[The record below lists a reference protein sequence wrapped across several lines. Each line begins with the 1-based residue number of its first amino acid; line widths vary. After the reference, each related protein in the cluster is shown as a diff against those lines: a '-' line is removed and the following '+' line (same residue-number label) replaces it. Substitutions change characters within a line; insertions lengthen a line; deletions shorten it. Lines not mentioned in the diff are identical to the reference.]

1 VRLAKIEEITL
12 SKNNSAAKNSH
23 SLLLKALMLTGVIL
37 FGFFLIE
44 ERGLLSLTLT
54 SDRSYISAII
64 LMLYAAFSIH
74 WLYLIY
80 GISSA
85 QKSLDESQPLLDEV
99 EPDGL
104 SIKEGAVY
112 VHKHRLEPGIF
123 SDYLQDLLKKSRY
136 PSREIDHGIL
146 LEALVERLMAKHSF
160 GHFATDILLKF
171 GLLGTVIGFIM
182 MLSPVG
188 SMTDFDPSVLQQLL
202 GQMSGG
208 MAIALY
214 TTATGLVTSALL
226 GLQYQLLDSATAHF
240 VDRVAITVEVSIMP
254 LLAQKSAGQNDA
266 PRGAV
271 A

>member
-1 VRLAKIEEITL
+1 
-12 SKNNSAAKNSH
+12 
-23 SLLLKALMLTGVIL
+23 M
-37 FGFFLIE
+37 FGFFLVE
-44 ERGLLSLTLT
+44 ERGLLSLTLM
-54 SDRSYISAII
+54 SDRSYISYVI
-64 LMLYAAFSIH
+64 LALYAAFSLH

-80 GISSA
+80 GVSSA
-85 QKSLDESQPLLDEV
+85 QKSLDESRPLLDDA

-104 SIKEGAVY
+104 LIKEGAVY
-112 VHKHRLEPGIF
+112 LNEQPLASGIF

-136 PSREIDHGIL
+136 PAREMDHGIL

-171 GLLGTVIGFIM
+171 GLLGTIIGFIM

-188 SMTDFDPSVLQQLL
+188 AMTDFDPSVLQQLL

-240 VDRVAITVEVSIMP
+240 VDRVAITVEVSVIP
-254 LLAQKSAGQNDA
+254 LLSQQDLLENGELSQGSNA
-266 PRGAV
+266 
-271 A
+271 